1 MENEIIHENNKF
13 YTIVEGLEC
22 HLEYMTDVDDSIV
35 FYHTYVPPSLRG
47 RGLAMKIIK
56 EGLDYAISNNLK
68 FVPVCSAVKTFVRK
82 YPEYEEN
89 MKL

>member
-13 YTIVEGLEC
+13 YTVVEGQEC
-22 HLEYMTDVDDSIV
+22 HLEYMIDSDDTMV

-56 EGLDYAISNNLK
+56 EGLDYAISKNMK
-68 FVPVCSAVKTFVRK
+68 FVPACSAVRTFVRK
-82 YPEYEEN
+82 YPEYEGS